1 MFAGI
6 TTNNA
11 LPPHYHCPN
20 CHHHEWTGTIKKDYV
35 INDEIVTKTLKIG
48 LDFDDKNCPTCGTK
62 MWSDG
67 FSGDFR
73 SFCGSLS
80 EPKIPDI
87 DLNFAGE
94 VQSEIQ
100 DLLIE
105 WMDGKAFGSATMKY
119 IKSDYFKQNILSK
132 FPDIERRI
140 KEEKDDEGNTFDF
153 DFLAR
158 NCSGGLD
165 SISKHAGS

>member
-80 EPKIPDI
+80 EPKIPDCVI
-87 DLNFAGE
+87 ISCNHHSRLLWEHSGLLLTLTAG
-94 VQSEIQ
+94 
-100 DLLIE
+100 
-105 WMDGKAFGSATMKY
+105 
-119 IKSDYFKQNILSK
+119 KS
-132 FPDIERRI
+132 
-140 KEEKDDEGNTFDF
+140 
-153 DFLAR
+153 
-158 NCSGGLD
+158 
-165 SISKHAGS
+165 